1 MATELLLP
9 KLGMGMEEGTIS
21 EWLVADGAQVEVGQP
36 IYAVESDK
44 SVQEI
49 EAPAT
54 GALTIIAATGEALP
68 VGTKIGEI
76 G

>member
-21 EWLVADGAQVEVGQP
+21 EWLVADGAEVETGQP
-36 IYAVESDK
+36 IYAIESDK

-49 EAPAT
+49 ESPEA
-54 GALTIIAATGEALP
+54 GRLTIIAATGEPLP